1 MKHPGH
7 SLGVKWGGGC
17 SNKKVKKMERTA
29 DNLVADWKKV
39 GYWEIRKS
47 IGTNED
53 ISLNRRYEIK
63 PDLEIKISRGRVY
76 MYTHGWFMLR
86 FDKKNSKIL

>member
-17 SNKKVKKMERTA
+17 NNKKGTNLERTA
-29 DNLVADWKKV
+29 DNLVADGKKAGV
-39 GYWEIRKS
+39 LGNKKS
-47 IGTNED
+47 IGRNED
-53 ISLNRRYEIK
+53 IILYRRYEIK

-76 MYTHGWFMLR
+76 MYTHG
-86 FDKKNSKIL
+86 